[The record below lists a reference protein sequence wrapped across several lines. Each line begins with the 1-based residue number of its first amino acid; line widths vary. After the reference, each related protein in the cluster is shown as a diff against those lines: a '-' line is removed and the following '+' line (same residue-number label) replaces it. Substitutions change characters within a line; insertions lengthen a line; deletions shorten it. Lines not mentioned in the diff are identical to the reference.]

1 MNVIVF
7 SRRIW
12 RSGSLNGCR
21 LFKKRQADAVVR
33 DKNIII
39 SREPGTV
46 VDFALEIVMALAGEK
61 EAENLR
67 KNILYDKK
75 KHTI

>member
-1 MNVIVF
+1 M
-7 SRRIW
+7 
-12 RSGSLNGCR
+12 
-21 LFKKRQADAVVR
+21 R